1 VYVLTQAEGYIML
14 TFKFHREDGQY
25 VARCVEL
32 GVSTCAESLEKAMQ
46 RIEEATTLYLTTLED
61 VGESE
66 RVFEEAGITILPG
79 KPEPHDV
86 PLSARTDEEIVTAR
100 SARLPEFAFA
110 STAI

>member
-1 VYVLTQAEGYIML
+1 VAAKAEGYIML

-32 GVSTCAESLEKAMQ
+32 GVSTCARSLEKAMQ
-46 RIEEATTLYLTTLED
+46 RIEEATTLYLTTLDD

-66 RVFEEAGITILPG
+66 RVFKESGIKVMPG
-79 KPEPHDV
+79 EPEPYDV
-86 PLSARTDEEIVTAR
+86 PLSVRTDEEIVTAR

-110 STAI
+110 STAV